1 VKTIEQI
8 KGELMYMLL
17 ANGYEQYGSS
27 VRVFNPRNDRSYD
40 LDTLDGIAA
49 MMPEGWGWEITKGNW
64 WTDMTGGSNH
74 VKAVMHQATAY
85 RLGEKYEDESGGC
98 IVGEPCAN
106 LTEAFTR
113 MVHAVLSAQAAR
125 TEVGRG

>member
-1 VKTIEQI
+1 MKTIEQI

-40 LDTLDGIAA
+40 LDTIDGIAA
-49 MMPEGWGWEITKGNW
+49 MMPEGWRTYYIGFQIETVEANA
-64 WTDMTGGSNH
+64 MNVETGRIC
-74 VKAVMHQATAY
+74 KATASTELEART
-85 RLGEKYEDESGGC
+85 RL
-98 IVGEPCAN
+98 
-106 LTEAFTR
+106 LR
-113 MVHAVLSAQAAR
+113 AVLSAQAAR

>member
-1 VKTIEQI
+1 MKTIEQI

-40 LDTLDGIAA
+40 LDTIDGIAA
-49 MMPEGWGWEITKGNW
+49 MMPEGWKWQVGNYGAKDSEAAAW
-64 WTDMTGGSNH
+64 RES
-74 VKAVMHQATAY
+74 AVDRHGTFGPTPVESLT
-85 RLGEKYEDESGGC
+85 RL
-98 IVGEPCAN
+98 
-106 LTEAFTR
+106 L
-113 MVHAVLSAQAAR
+113 HAVLSAQAAR